1 MKSIIFDG
9 ILVFLSCNLKSR
21 LRTSDWGVRDEF
33 EEERETIN
41 RSLIDQ
47 YLDTVSVKYLIREEV
62 VYR

>member
-1 MKSIIFDG
+1 MSG
-9 ILVFLSCNLKSR
+9 
-21 LRTSDWGVRDEF
+21 GGRDEF

-47 YLDTVSVKYLIREEV
+47 YLDIVSVKYLIREEV

>member
-1 MKSIIFDG
+1 MKSVIFDG
-9 ILVFLSCNLKSR
+9 ILVFLSYNLKSR
-21 LRTSDWGVRDEF
+21 LRTSEWGVRDEF